1 MDQYYDVVIV
11 GSGPGGLTAGLY
23 CARAN
28 LKTLLFSGI
37 SSVSQITLTDVVE
50 NYPGFPQGITGEE
63 LVERVQ
69 IQATR
74 FGLEIQ
80 RRDVTNITETLIA
93 DHPAWAI
100 TAGED
105 TYLTWALI
113 MATGAQWR
121 KLNIPGED
129 TFVGRG
135 VSYCATCDAPFYRDQ
150 EVAVIG
156 GGDTAVQEALFLTQF
171 ARRVYLI
178 HRRHRLRAT
187 GILRKRIQNHP
198 QVEILWDSLA
208 EEIIGNHGEVEG
220 VRVRHLPSGTTRII
234 AVQGVFIFIGLDP
247 QSHLVHTLVD
257 LSPTGAII
265 TDRDMKTSRAGI
277 FAAGDCTE
285 KTLRQVIT
293 ACGEGA
299 QAAYS
304 AQLYVEELMGD
315 AYLP

>member
-1 MDQYYDVVIV
+1 
-11 GSGPGGLTAGLY
+11 
-23 CARAN
+23 
-28 LKTLLFSGI
+28 
-37 SSVSQITLTDVVE
+37 
-50 NYPGFPQGITGEE
+50 
-63 LVERVQ
+63 
-69 IQATR
+69 
-74 FGLEIQ
+74 
-80 RRDVTNITETLIA
+80 
-93 DHPAWAI
+93 
-100 TAGED
+100 
-105 TYLTWALI
+105 

-234 AVQGVFIFIGLDP
+234 AVQGVFIL
-247 QSHLVHTLVD
+247 LV
-257 LSPTGAII
+257 SIPRAISSI
-265 TDRDMKTSRAGI
+265 RW
-277 FAAGDCTE
+277 
-285 KTLRQVIT
+285 
-293 ACGEGA
+293 
-299 QAAYS
+299 
-304 AQLYVEELMGD
+304 
-315 AYLP
+315 

>member
-100 TAGED
+100 TAGEN
-105 TYLTWALI
+105 TYLNLGTNY
-113 MATGAQWR
+113 GHR
-121 KLNIPGED
+121 
-129 TFVGRG
+129 
-135 VSYCATCDAPFYRDQ
+135 CA
-150 EVAVIG
+150 VA
-156 GGDTAVQEALFLTQF
+156 EA
-171 ARRVYLI
+171 
-178 HRRHRLRAT
+178 
-187 GILRKRIQNHP
+187 
-198 QVEILWDSLA
+198 
-208 EEIIGNHGEVEG
+208 
-220 VRVRHLPSGTTRII
+220 
-234 AVQGVFIFIGLDP
+234 
-247 QSHLVHTLVD
+247 
-257 LSPTGAII
+257 
-265 TDRDMKTSRAGI
+265 
-277 FAAGDCTE
+277 
-285 KTLRQVIT
+285 
-293 ACGEGA
+293 
-299 QAAYS
+299 
-304 AQLYVEELMGD
+304 
-315 AYLP
+315 